1 MENSN
6 SSNSAFSKFIND
18 KILPPVMKFVNTKP
32 VKALQDGMVYAL
44 PFIIIGSVFLILAN
58 FPIPAVAAAIKA
70 SGWAAFFN
78 QAYTATFAIMS
89 VWAAVGIA
97 YVYVRNEGYEAL
109 PAGLTSLA
117 TFFLLQTLNIASP
130 LAGAMGKAGTGITN
144 AAGNVVMSGTAVSS
158 NIDKLPSA
166 LRGFLTTPVSGVINL
181 TWLGGQGMVAAIII
195 GILVG
200 WAYSAMIRAGWKIT
214 LPEQV
219 PASVAGQFT
228 AMIPAGVIIT
238 VSMLIYAAISAF
250 GNTDLLQLIYTMLQ
264 APLQGLSDS
273 LGGALV
279 IAFLVPFFWFFGV
292 HGGLIMGAITSGL
305 LIPNTADN
313 AALTKAGKLTVANG
327 AHIVT
332 NEFYNNFINLTGSG
346 ITIGLVIFTL
356 FAARSV
362 QLKTIGKIEL
372 VPALFNIN
380 EPFLFGL
387 PLVMNPFLAIPF
399 FLTPVLVALS
409 TYLVIYFGIVPP
421 LNGVAAPWTT
431 PAIISGFLIGGWK
444 MAIWQTITLVMSTA
458 IYFPFAKK
466 YDRILKSQEDA
477 KAAAEAAAGNAAA
490 EKA

>member
-1 MENSN
+1 MENS
-6 SSNSAFSKFIND
+6 SNGAVSNFINN
-18 KILPPVMKFVNTKP
+18 KVLPPIMKFVNTKP

-44 PFIIIGSVFLILAN
+44 PFIIIGSVFLILSN
-58 FPIPAVAAAIKA
+58 IPIPAVAAVIKA

-78 QAYTATFAIMS
+78 QAYTVTFGVLS
-89 VWAAVGIA
+89 LWAAVGIA
-97 YVYVRNEGYEAL
+97 YVYV
-109 PAGLTSLA
+109 
-117 TFFLLQTLNIASP
+117 LNIANP
-130 LAGAMGKAGTGITN
+130 LVAAMGKAGTGITN
-144 AAGNVVMSGTAVSS
+144 AAGNVVMSGSAVSQ
-158 NIDKLPSA
+158 NIDKLPKVLQNFVQA
-166 LRGFLTTPVSGVINL
+166 PVTGVVNI
-181 TWLGGQGMVAAIII
+181 TWLGGQGMIAAIIV

-200 WAYSAMIRAGWKIT
+200 WAYSAMIRKGWKIT

-219 PASVAGQFT
+219 PASVANQFT
-228 AMIPAGVIIT
+228 AMIPAGVILI
-238 VSMLIYAAISAF
+238 VAMLIFAAFSAF
-250 GNTDLLQLIYTMLQ
+250 GNTDMLQ
-264 APLQGLSDS
+264 FIYKVLQTPLQGLSDS

-305 LIPNTADN
+305 LIPNTFDN
-313 AALTKAGKLTVANG
+313 ATLMHAGKLTVAQG

-356 FAARSV
+356 FAAKSV
-362 QLKTIGKIEL
+362 QFKTIGKVEFI
-372 VPALFNIN
+372 PALFNIN

-387 PLVMNPFLAIPF
+387 PIVMNPFLAIPF
-399 FLTPVLVALS
+399 FLTPVIVALS

-421 LNGVAAPWTT
+421 LNGFAAPWTT

-466 YDRILKSQEDA
+466 YDAILTKEEGE
-477 KAAAEAAAGNAAA
+477 KAAAEAAAGNAEI
-490 EKA
+490 EKM